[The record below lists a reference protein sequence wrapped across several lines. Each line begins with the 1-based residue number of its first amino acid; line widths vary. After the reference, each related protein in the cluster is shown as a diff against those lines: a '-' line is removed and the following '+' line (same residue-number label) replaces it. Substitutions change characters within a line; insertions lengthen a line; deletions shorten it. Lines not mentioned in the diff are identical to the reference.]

1 MCKLC
6 HVEIAVLLKG
16 VDSLKYCKNITT
28 HCITK
33 ATGAGSTENTD
44 YYVQASLQVQQMLS
58 PQLHL
63 NASGKGIWLAQHQD
77 KLCERRKSTPCV
89 LEF

>member
-6 HVEIAVLLKG
+6 QVENAVLQKG

-33 ATGAGSTENTD
+33 ATGVGSMENTD
-44 YYVQASLQVQQMLS
+44 YYVQASLQVQQMFS

-63 NASGKGIWLAQHQD
+63 NASGKGTWLPRHQD
-77 KLCERRKSTPCV
+77 KLCEQRKSTPCV